1 MRKTTTVRGLAAI
14 AAVTV
19 MQTQMAKANEMWT
32 GELPN
37 IKSATPEGVL
47 PPPGVYGQLDNYFAQ
62 FETFDSVGNKIP
74 SASIN
79 ALIEV
84 PTLLWVP
91 GITVL
96 GANYGVAVAIPFVYN
111 SYQPLQRATPGP
123 GNLGLFNTVIAP
135 AILSWTL
142 SQHLFVSTTAAF
154 LLPDQTNDKLDLYRG
169 SLKNGGAPT
178 GNSYSSFMPSLGLT
192 WMDNGWTLNV
202 GLRVSLTLGPTTS
215 EASFYYQNPYGA
227 VSWLNGYH
235 YHTGDFFVGD
245 YTLTKTFGAWSFGGA
260 IFNSFQ
266 LQKDTLNGQPVP
278 GSIYR
283 SFSIGPV
290 IGYQFKSGMG
300 ITALWGHSVTT
311 NNGVGGDAFD
321 LRLTTRF

>member
-1 MRKTTTVRGLAAI
+1 
-14 AAVTV
+14 
-19 MQTQMAKANEMWT
+19 MAKANEMWT
-32 GELPN
+32 AELPN
-37 IKSATPEGVL
+37 IRSGVPEGVL

-62 FETFDSVGNKIP
+62 FQTFDSVGNKIP
-74 SASIN
+74 SASIDV
-79 ALIEV
+79 LVEV
-84 PTLLWVP
+84 PTILWVP

-96 GANYGVAVAIPFVYN
+96 GANYAAAVAIPFVYN
-111 SYQPLQRATPGP
+111 SYQTLQRNTPGA

-142 SQHLFVSTTAAF
+142 SEHLFVSTTASF

-178 GNSYSSFMPSLGLT
+178 GNSYSSFMPSVGLT
-192 WMDNGWTLNV
+192 WMKDGWALNI
-202 GLRVSLTLGPTTS
+202 GLSVSFTLGPTTS
-215 EASFYYQNPYGA
+215 KESFYYQDPYGS

-245 YTLTKTFGAWSFGGA
+245 YTLTKSFGAWSFGGS
-260 IFNSFQ
+260 IFHSVE
-266 LQKDTLNGQPVP
+266 LQKDTLNGRPVP

-283 SFSIGPV
+283 SFSVGPV
-290 IGYQFKSGMG
+290 FGYQFRSGMG
-300 ITALWGHSVTT
+300 VMAVWGHSVTT